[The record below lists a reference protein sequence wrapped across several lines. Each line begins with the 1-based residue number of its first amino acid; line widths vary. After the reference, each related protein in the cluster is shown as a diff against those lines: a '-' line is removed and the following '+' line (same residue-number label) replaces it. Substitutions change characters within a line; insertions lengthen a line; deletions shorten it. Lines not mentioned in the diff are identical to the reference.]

1 MSSIRKNVIAN
12 YSGKAWAA
20 VINLACIPFYIKY
33 MGMEAYGL
41 VGFFATL
48 QPFLIILDMGLSPT
62 VNRELARYS
71 IIPGNEGKMRDLVRT
86 LEVFYWGMAVVIG
99 IILVVATPAI
109 STSWLKANSLPHAKI
124 KQAVLLMGMS
134 LVLQWPVGYYAGGLM
149 GLQRQVLLNAM
160 NSILWTIR
168 GLGAVLL
175 VVFSSDKLLAFFG
188 WQLAMSLLNVL
199 AIALLL
205 WRSIHWA
212 PRSARFDLGI
222 LKSVWRLA
230 FSMGAVSV
238 IILFFN
244 QMDKVILSRQI
255 SLSTFGYYSL
265 AWQVVGGLFLF
276 YYPIYSAFFPAI
288 TQAFSQGNREE
299 LANIYH
305 KGSQLM
311 SVSVLPVTAVIFFFS
326 RDLLYLWTQ
335 DIGAADQSCL
345 ILSLLIGGAAFNG
358 MFCMPYAV
366 RQADGSMRRLLQIFI
381 PLLIVFSVLLVMIV
395 SRYGTAGAALL
406 FSVFSI
412 LQVSFA
418 TYMTH
423 TDLLPGEH
431 GKWCIE
437 DFGKPL
443 IASVA
448 TAGIGRWIVGDGM
461 TGVKGLLTICLIFL
475 VSFISAAYATT
486 NTRQLAREYFRRFM
500 VMWES
505 SSSTKV

>member
-1 MSSIRKNVIAN
+1 MSTIRNNIIAN

-71 IIPGNEGKMRDLVRT
+71 VLPGNEGKMRDVVRT
-86 LEVFYWGMAVVIG
+86 LEVFYWGMAVFIG

-109 STSWLKANSLPHAKI
+109 STSWLKANSLPRAKI
-124 KQAVLLMGMS
+124 QQAVLLMGMS
-134 LVLQWPVGYYAGGLM
+134 LVLQWPVGYYAGGLR

-175 VVFSSDKLLAFFG
+175 VVYSSDKLLAFFG

-199 AIALLL
+199 TIGLLL
-205 WRSIHWA
+205 WKSVHWA
-212 PRSARFDLGI
+212 PGAARFDSGI

-230 FSMGAVSV
+230 FGMGAAAVT
-238 IILFFN
+238 ILLFN

-255 SLSTFGYYSL
+255 SLSAFGYYSL

-276 YYPIYSAFFPAI
+276 YFPIYSAFYPAI
-288 TQAFSQGNREE
+288 TQAISQGDREE
-299 LANIYH
+299 LVNIYH
-305 KGSQLM
+305 KGCQLM
-311 SVSVLPVTAVIFFFS
+311 SVSVLPVAAVIFFFS
-326 RDLLYLWTQ
+326 RDLLYLWTR
-335 DIGAADQSCL
+335 DIAAADQCYL

-366 RQADGSMRRLLQIFI
+366 RQAAGSMRRLLQIFI
-381 PLLIVFSVLLVMIV
+381 PSLIIFSVLLVVVV
-395 SRYGTAGAALL
+395 SRYGMAGAALL

-412 LQVSFA
+412 FQVGIA
-418 TYMTH
+418 TYKTH

-437 DFGKPL
+437 DLGKPL
-443 IASVA
+443 IASVV
-448 TAGIGRWIVGDGM
+448 TAGIGRWIVGEGM
-461 TGVKGLLTICLIFL
+461 IGVKGLIAICLIFL
-475 VSFISAAYATT
+475 VSFLSAACATAT
-486 NTRQLAREYFRRFM
+486 TRQLAREYSRRL
-500 VMWES
+500 VVIWGR
-505 SSSTKV
+505 SSSTKA